1 MIGLVMT
8 TVVPQA
14 VNAQEGKVTVPPMG
28 AASTARWTSIGEQLA
43 TVRGRAF
50 PRLTSA
56 PRPTME
62 ISRASAAPI
71 RRRSFFIL
79 KRYEMF
85 GCGAIYLEI
94 YLSIA

>member
-8 TVVPQA
+8 TVVPQV

-43 TVRGRAF
+43 TVRGRARPALVTETK
-50 PRLTSA
+50 PRMETS
-56 PRPTME
+56 T
-62 ISRASAAPI
+62 ASAAPM

-79 KRYEMF
+79 KRYETF
-85 GCGAIYLEI
+85 GCEAIYLEI

>member
-43 TVRGRAF
+43 TVCGRARPALVTETK
-50 PRLTSA
+50 PRMETS
-56 PRPTME
+56 T
-62 ISRASAAPI
+62 ASAALM
-71 RRRSFFIL
+71 RRRSFFIR
-79 KRYEMF
+79 KRYETS
-85 GCGAIYLEI
+85 G
-94 YLSIA
+94 